1 MEHDLSPATLAGLR
15 RPRPYPAVSVLTPTH
30 RREPDNAQDR
40 VRLRNAVA
48 AAKKQLE
55 EDPAVSRDRR
65 AEVSLELDRALAEID
80 LTYAEDGLAIFA
92 APGEHQ
98 VWTLSRSVPERVV
111 LSDTFLTRN
120 LVAAQAAERPFW
132 VLSVAAD
139 RVKLWSGGA
148 GRVVEEHLGGFPL
161 DRPAEDFDPER
172 QERIGDA
179 PSTFR
184 DEGTRRFLRDTDA
197 AMGRILRA
205 HPRPLYVTGPEPAL
219 SLFEEA
225 GALASDAVLV
235 PHGGLAHGT
244 AEAVWQA
251 VRPLLEKEARG
262 SVEAVA
268 RELDAA
274 RGRKD
279 FAAGVDELWESAHT
293 GRVRLLAVEE
303 NFKVTMRDDGEHLL
317 PADDGDLD
325 AREDIVDEIVEQCLE
340 TGADVRFV
348 PDGAL
353 GDVDGIAGY
362 SATDAGR
369 RTRGPARPRP
379 LDARESL
386 FAVHVPAAGGCAA
399 DDEGAGAA

>member
-1 MEHDLSPATLAGLR
+1 MEHDLSPAALAELR

-30 RREPDNAQDR
+30 RREPDNAGDP

-48 AAKKQLE
+48 EAKKQLQD
-55 EDPAVSRDRR
+55 DPAVTRERR
-65 AEVSLELDRALAEID
+65 MEVSRELDRALAEVD
-80 LTYAEDGLAIFA
+80 LSHTEDGLAIFA

-98 VWTLSRSVPERVV
+98 VWTLARVVPERVV

-139 RVKLWSGGA
+139 RVTLWSGGA
-148 GRVVEEHLGGFPL
+148 GRVVEDRTGGFPM
-161 DRPAEDFDPER
+161 DRPPLDFDPER
-172 QERIGDA
+172 MERIGDS

-184 DEGTRRFLRDTDA
+184 DETTRRFLRDADTE
-197 AMGRILRA
+197 MGRVLRA
-205 HPRPLYVTGPEPAL
+205 HPRPLYVTGPQPAL
-219 SLFEEA
+219 SVLEET
-225 GALASDAVLV
+225 GNTVRDAVLV

-244 AEAVWQA
+244 ADAVWQA
-251 VRPLLEKEARG
+251 VAPALDDEARG
-262 SVEAVA
+262 WVEAVA

-317 PADDGDLD
+317 PADSGDLD

-353 GDVDGIAGY
+353 GEVDGIAGVLRY
-362 SATDAGR
+362 
-369 RTRGPARPRP
+369 
-379 LDARESL
+379 
-386 FAVHVPAAGGCAA
+386 
-399 DDEGAGAA
+399 